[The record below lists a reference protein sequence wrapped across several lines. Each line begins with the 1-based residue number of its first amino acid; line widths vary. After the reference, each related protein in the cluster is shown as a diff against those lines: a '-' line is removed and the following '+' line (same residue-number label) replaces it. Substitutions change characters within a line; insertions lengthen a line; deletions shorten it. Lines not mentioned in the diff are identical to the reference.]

1 MIASSNIVNANPYS
15 QGCGHTLY
23 RQNFSTSTVSV
34 LNTSVLSTNSTS
46 TVRREVQLYDMSL
59 VQYVHII
66 IVRQF
71 FQNDVI
77 KQILSNINI
86 EHIFFDQKVKNV
98 TSISFYHDDQRRPFI
113 SSRFFLLLNK
123 IWCKF

>member
-1 MIASSNIVNANPYS
+1 M
-15 QGCGHTLY
+15 
-23 RQNFSTSTVSV
+23 
-34 LNTSVLSTNSTS
+34 
-46 TVRREVQLYDMSL
+46 
-59 VQYVHII
+59 I

-98 TSISFYHDDQRRPFI
+98 TSISFYHDDQWRPFI